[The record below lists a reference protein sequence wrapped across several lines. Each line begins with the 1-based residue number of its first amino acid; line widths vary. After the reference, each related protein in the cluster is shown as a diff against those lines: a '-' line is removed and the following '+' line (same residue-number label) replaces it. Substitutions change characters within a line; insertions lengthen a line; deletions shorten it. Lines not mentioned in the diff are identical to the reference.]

1 MRATLAFNGL
11 ILQNSIGKNL
21 KPLLVHL
28 VKKTKKA
35 KLKPKQPAK
44 TKKQKKICRKK
55 KLVLTKKNLLPLVV
69 EGFGKRVKFIE
80 LFV

>member
-44 TKKQKKICRKK
+44 TKKQICRKK